1 MEYVVH
7 DEPRHPAVAVAKGVH
22 GREAAVGHGGELRR
36 VESAAVGI
44 IPLKEPVELPGH
56 VLPQGELCP
65 APAYAH
71 GVLAEIAGASVVGVG
86 EYAAM
91 PLEQKAESK
100 AARRAADYVEQ
111 YVPLCQ
117 CLVALVVRARW
128 RHHPV
133 HQKIRRLP
141 KGHGRP
147 LHALRRVREQ
157 HAKPLVH
164 LAAHLFWH
172 AGVLL

>member
-7 DEPRHPAVAVAKGVH
+7 DESRYPAVAVTKRVYGHYLAVCHSGEFCGV
-22 GREAAVGHGGELRR
+22 EYATV
-36 VESAAVGI
+36 VVV
-44 IPLKEPVELPGH
+44 PLEKFVKLFGH
-56 VLPQGELCP
+56 VFPQRELYL

-71 GVLAEIAGASVVGVG
+71 GIFAKMASASVVGVG

-91 PLEQKAESK
+91 PFEQKAESK

-117 CLVALVVRARW
+117 CLVALVVWARW